1 MTTVAAILLSIM
13 YRSCVTQFT
22 VLLYRLSHTG
32 SNMQVPVLLFLFSFY
47 PGFWHFFSERW
58 EF

>member
-1 MTTVAAILLSIM
+1 MTTVAAILLSM

-22 VLLYRLSHTG
+22 ALLYRLWRTG
-32 SNMQVPVLLFLFSFY
+32 SKMQVPVLLFLFSFY